1 MTRSDGNAEAFY
13 DARPWLHSYG
23 EGVGTELDTLP
34 DRTLGAL
41 IRRSARTYEDKTAFT
56 LCLDNGMHAS
66 LSFREVDH
74 LSDQFAAWLRNDLGL
89 QPGERVAVQ
98 MPNCLSYPVAAFG
111 TLKAGLI
118 LVNMNPL
125 YTAREMN
132 QQLQDCGAAVLVL
145 INLFADKLETALK
158 NTGVRTVLLADI
170 AEFFP
175 WPKQTLIRLVLKLKR
190 QLPGTAHPTQPFA
203 EALRLGRSRLG
214 GAPFPES
221 ELDGDALALLQYT
234 GGTTGVPKGA
244 MLSHSNLL
252 ANLAQTRQVAGPTI
266 RKGEDV
272 ILTALPLYHIFA
284 FTFNL
289 MTFYMEG
296 CRNILCPNP
305 RPPSNLRKAFQQFQ
319 VTKFSG
325 VNVLF
330 HALCHED
337 WFRESVP
344 PIDMTIS
351 GGTALHASVAQKWK
365 ELVGSE
371 LCEGY
376 GLTEASPVVA
386 ANQPTGE
393 IILGTIGV
401 PLPGTDVRIVD
412 DDGNCVPPGEPGELA
427 VRGPQVFQGYWNRPE
442 ETAKCMRDDWF
453 LTGDVATMDE
463 RGYLR
468 IVDRKKDMIDV
479 SGFNVYPNEVEEVL
493 ESHPD
498 IAEAGVVGMP
508 RKEGIGEVVYAYVVS
523 RNAGLT
529 EQEVIA
535 FAREQLTGYKVPKR
549 VVFRKDLPKTPV
561 GKILRK
567 NLRDPDPPT

>member
-1 MTRSDGNAEAFY
+1 MTENNDAFY
-13 DARPWLHSYG
+13 DDRPWLSSYG
-23 EGVGTELDTLP
+23 EGVAAELETLP
-34 DRTLGAL
+34 DRSINELL
-41 IRRSARTYEDKTAFT
+41 RRSAREYADKTAFT

-66 LSFREVDH
+66 LNYREVDQF
-74 LSDQFAAWLRNDLGL
+74 SDRFASWLRDELGL

-111 TLKAGLI
+111 ILKAGLV

-132 QQLQDCGAAVLVL
+132 QQLRDSGASVLVL
-145 INLFADKLETALK
+145 IDMFADKLEPALK
-158 NTGVRTVLLADI
+158 ETQVKTVLLAGI

-175 WPKQTLIRLVLKLKR
+175 WFKKTLIRLVLKLRR
-190 QLPGTAHPTQPFA
+190 QLPSTSRPTVAFA
-203 EALRLGRSRLG
+203 EALDLGARR
-214 GAPFPES
+214 
-221 ELDGDALALLQYT
+221 LDGKPFAEKALDTDTLALLQYT

-244 MLSHSNLL
+244 MLSHGNLL

-305 RPPSNLRKAFQQFQ
+305 RPPSNLRKAFEQFR

-337 WFRESVP
+337 WFRKSVP

-351 GGTALHASVAQKWK
+351 GGTALHASVAQEWK

-393 IILGTIGV
+393 IILGSIGV
-401 PLPGTDVRIVD
+401 PLPGTDIRIVD
-412 DDGNCVPPGEPGELA
+412 DDGNTVPPGEPGELA
-427 VRGPQVFQGYWNRPE
+427 VRGPQVFLGYWNRPD
-442 ETAKCMRDDWF
+442 ETAKTMRDGWL

-479 SGFNVYPNEVEEVL
+479 SGFAVFPNEIEEVL

-498 IAEAGVVGMP
+498 IAEAGVIGVP
-508 RKEGIGEVVYAYVVS
+508 RKEGMGEFVRAYVVS
-523 RNAGLT
+523 RNPKLT
-529 EQEVIA
+529 EKEVIA
-535 FAREQLTGYKVPKR
+535 HAQEQLTKYKVPKE
-549 VVFRKDLPKTPV
+549 VVFRSELPKTPV

-567 NLRDPDPPT
+567 DLRERDNKG

>member
-1 MTRSDGNAEAFY
+1 MTENEVSTGEFY
-13 DARPWLHSYG
+13 DARPWLRSYG
-23 EGVGTELDTLP
+23 EGVGAELEALP
-34 DRTLGAL
+34 DRNISEL
-41 IRRSARTYEDKTAFT
+41 IRRSARQYADKTAFT

-66 LSFREVDH
+66 LNFREVDH
-74 LSDQFAAWLRNDLGL
+74 LSDQFAAWLRDELGL

-98 MPNCLSYPVAAFG
+98 MPNCLSYPVTAFG
-111 TLKAGLI
+111 ILKAGLV

-132 QQLQDCGAAVLVL
+132 QQLRDSGATVLVL
-145 INLFADKLETALK
+145 IDLFADKLEAGLK
-158 NTGVRTVLLADI
+158 DTQVKTVLLAGI
-170 AEFFP
+170 GEFFP
-175 WPKQTLIRLVLKLKR
+175 WLKKALIRLVLRLRR
-190 QLPGTAHPTQPFA
+190 QLPATAQPTLAFA
-203 EALRLGRSRLG
+203 EALKLGARRLG
-214 GAPFPES
+214 GKPFPE
-221 ELDGDALALLQYT
+221 LDLDSDALALLQYT

-244 MLSHSNLL
+244 MLSHGNLL
-252 ANLAQTRQVAGPTI
+252 ANLAQTQQVAGPTI

-289 MTFYMEG
+289 MTFYMDG
-296 CRNILCPNP
+296 CQNILCPSP
-305 RPPSNLRKAFQQFQ
+305 RPPSNLRKAFEQFR

-337 WFRESVP
+337 WFRKAVP

-351 GGTALHASVAQKWK
+351 GGTALHASVAREWK

-376 GLTEASPVVA
+376 GLTETSPVVA

-412 DDGNCVPPGEPGELA
+412 DEGQPVPPGEPGELA
-427 VRGPQVFQGYWNRPE
+427 VRGPQVFLGYWNRPD
-442 ETAKCMRDDWF
+442 ETAKSMRDGWF

-479 SGFNVYPNEVEEVL
+479 SGFSVFPNEVEEVL

-498 IAEAGVVGMP
+498 IAEAGVVGAP
-508 RKEGIGEVVYAYVVS
+508 REEGMGEFVRAYVVS
-523 RNAGLT
+523 RNPKLT
-529 EQEVIA
+529 EKEVIA
-535 FAREQLTGYKVPKR
+535 HAREQLTSYKVPKQ
-549 VVFRKDLPKTPV
+549 VIFRSELPKTPV

-567 NLRDPDPPT
+567 DLRETDTDG